1 MAEKKLITRI
11 QLKYDTLANW
21 NKIDVENKGGNLV
34 LKAGEAAF
42 CSIPL
47 NGDSVA
53 QETPPAV
60 MCKIGDGAT
69 KFKDLPWLSAPS
81 ADVYEW
87 AKKNGITI
95 VETGTGNVVTKV
107 EWDAA
112 NNRIL
117 YTKGITALTA
127 SDIKTLNTDNATA
140 QEVNAAEAITGSGT
154 INLHKVSKT
163 GKYSDLSGTPT
174 IPTGFTITP
183 TLTDDDVVILSGTAG
198 NNGFTID
205 GKHAQK
211 GPASGYT
218 SGNTTTQISGS
229 GGYGTI
235 KIPQIT
241 VDKYGHVTAAADENV
256 TITLPTIPSIPTLS
270 KGNTTGD
277 GNVITDFSVN
287 GHTIS
292 AKKEIAV
299 YTKKE
304 VDTKINEKV
313 AGAVQYLGTVSSATE
328 LAALNPDSA
337 GDFCRV
343 STAFGGYHASDILV
357 CKTIKSGATAATW
370 DVIHGEANT
379 WTANTASADG
389 YVTKGSGQAN
399 KVWKTDASG
408 NPAWRD
414 DADHNDNQKVKA
426 GSVTFDKNAEINIV
440 AGSHV
445 TVTGNKDTNTITIA
459 STDTDTK
466 VTSAANH
473 YTPTAD
479 SAAQLSVDAAG
490 TTAAAW
496 NSTSLVTGVN
506 LQRDAKGHVTG
517 VTVDSVKMPANPNSD
532 TNQKVKADGK
542 TFDNNDV
549 VDFKAG
555 TGLKVSANNATS
567 GSEYIQYDIDD
578 SVVFVF
584 DCGSST
590 TNI

>member
-1 MAEKKLITRI
+1 M
-11 QLKYDTLANW
+11 
-21 NKIDVENKGGNLV
+21 
-34 LKAGEAAF
+34 
-42 CSIPL
+42 
-47 NGDSVA
+47 
-53 QETPPAV
+53 
-60 MCKIGDGAT
+60 
-69 KFKDLPWLSAPS
+69 
-81 ADVYEW
+81 
-87 AKKNGITI
+87 
-95 VETGTGNVVTKV
+95 
-107 EWDAA
+107 
-112 NNRIL
+112 
-117 YTKGITALTA
+117 
-127 SDIKTLNTDNATA
+127 
-140 QEVNAAEAITGSGT
+140 
-154 INLHKVSKT
+154 SKT

-183 TLTDDDVVILSGTAG
+183 TVTDDDVVILSGTAD
-198 NNGFTID
+198 NNGFTLD
-205 GKHAQK
+205 AKHAQK

-218 SGNTTTQISGS
+218 SDNTTTEISGS

-241 VDKYGHVTAAADENV
+241 VDKYGHVTAAADESV

-287 GHTIS
+287 GYTIT

-299 YTKKE
+299 YTKNE

-343 STAFGGYHASDILV
+343 STAFGDYHASDILV
-357 CKTIKSGATAATW
+357 CKTIKSDDTAATW
-370 DVIHGEANT
+370 DVIHGEVST

-414 DADHNDNQKVKA
+414 DADHNDNQKVKV
-426 GSVTFDKNAEINIV
+426 GSVTFDKNAEVNIA
-440 AGSHV
+440 AGSNV

-490 TTAAAW
+490 TAEAAW

-555 TGLKVSANNATS
+555 TGLKVSASNATA

>member
-1 MAEKKLITRI
+1 MAEKKLTTRI

-21 NKIDVENKGGNLV
+21 NKVDVENQGGNLV

-47 NGDSVA
+47 NGGSVA

-69 KFKDLPWLSAPS
+69 KFKDLPWLAAPS
-81 ADVYEW
+81 ADVHEW
-87 AKKNGITI
+87 AKLNGITI
-95 VETGTGNVVTKV
+95 VETGTGNVVTKI

-117 YTKGITALTA
+117 YTKGLTALT
-127 SDIKTLNTDNATA
+127 SHQSIKTLNTDNATA
-140 QEVNAAEAITGSGT
+140 QAVNAAEAITGSGT

-183 TLTDDDVVILSGTAG
+183 TVKDDDIVVLTGTAE
-198 NNGFTID
+198 NNGFTLD
-205 GKHAQK
+205 AKHAQK

-218 SGNTTTQISGS
+218 SGNTTTKISGS
-229 GGYGTI
+229 GGSGII

-241 VDKYGHVTAAADENV
+241 VDKYGHVTAAADESV

-270 KGNTTGD
+270 KGETTGD

-287 GHTIS
+287 GHTITA
-292 AKKEIAV
+292 AKGISV
-299 YTKKE
+299 YSTTE
-304 VDTKINEKV
+304 VDKKINEKV

-328 LAALNPDSA
+328 LAALNPDSP

-343 STAFGGYHASDILV
+343 STAFGSYHAGDLLL
-357 CKTIKSGATAATW
+357 CKTVKSGDTAATW
-370 DVIHGEANT
+370 DVVHGEIDKNT
-379 WTANTASADG
+379 WTANSASADG
-389 YVTKGSGQAN
+389 YVKKGTGHAN

-408 NPAWRD
+408 NPDWRD
-414 DADHNDNQKVKA
+414 DADHNDNQRITAKSGGTNVTFGANDVVEIAA
-426 GSVTFDKNAEINIV
+426 GSNI
-440 AGSHV
+440 
-445 TVTGNKDTNTITIA
+445 TVTPDVTNKKITIA
-459 STDTDTK
+459 S
-466 VTSAANH
+466 S
-473 YTPTAD
+473 YT
-479 SAAQLSVDAAG
+479 
-490 TTAAAW
+490 
-496 NSTSLVTGVN
+496 
-506 LQRDAKGHVTG
+506 
-517 VTVDSVKMPANPNSD
+517 D
-532 TNQKVKADGK
+532 TNQKVKAAGK
-542 TFDNNDV
+542 TFASNDV

-555 TGLKVSANNATS
+555 TGLKVSASNTTA

-590 TNI
+590 KNID